1 MVKKSRKLEFVKL
14 SAIDEDILI
23 VLKGRGELYGLEIL
37 DYLNL
42 DRKDK
47 LGKELGFGSLYP
59 ALSRLIKKKL
69 VTWRWGEEESGGSR
83 RKYFKINVLGLY
95 SLNALHEYR
104 MRLAGQTMSSQLGM
118 RSF

>member
-1 MVKKSRKLEFVKL
+1 MVKKSTKPEFVRL

-23 VLKGRGELYGLEIL
+23 VLKSRGELYGLEIL

-59 ALSRLIKKKL
+59 ALSRLMRKKL
-69 VTWRWGEEESGGSR
+69 VTWRWGEEESGGAR
-83 RKYFKINVLGLY
+83 RKYFKINVLGLH
-95 SLNALHEYR
+95 SLNAVQEYR
-104 MRLAGQTMSSQLGM
+104 IRLAGQTVSC
-118 RSF
+118 